1 MRGASQDVF
10 SSICLSDNNISL
22 FKLKA
27 ADYFMSEKT
36 VQKENI
42 KLSRASS
49 LTTGLLKTKHGR
61 MDGKWNRR
69 GIHISWYIDER
80 IVLEVKMKSA
90 LIKMKMSTHSH

>member
-1 MRGASQDVF
+1 
-10 SSICLSDNNISL
+10 
-22 FKLKA
+22 
-27 ADYFMSEKT
+27 
-36 VQKENI
+36 
-42 KLSRASS
+42 
-49 LTTGLLKTKHGR
+49 